1 MMKKIFFTLFA
12 LSYIN
17 APLHASGQEVKESF
31 RWTVY
36 YDNKE
41 PEEAFK
47 DFDIL
52 VFDGEEHPPLFQL
65 LDQGKQPLGY
75 LSLCECKSIDPFFPE
90 LKKQGLLVQ
99 ENANWSGSY
108 IMDVRGLSW
117 NKRILEN
124 LIPRILHHGFEGIFI
139 DTVDNAGYLENKD
152 PKKYAGMRKSAINI
166 IKSIRHH
173 YPHIVIMLNRGYDIL
188 EEVAP
193 YVDIVLGESVYTDYN
208 FKKKE
213 YFINE
218 ESLFQQQVQTL
229 KKAQTI
235 NPNLKVFTL
244 DYWPEDDWKGIV
256 KIYAKQRENGFHPY
270 VSTINLNKVMKEPKV

>member
-1 MMKKIFFTLFA
+1 
-12 LSYIN
+12 
-17 APLHASGQEVKESF
+17 
-31 RWTVY
+31 
-36 YDNKE
+36 
-41 PEEAFK
+41 
-47 DFDIL
+47 
-52 VFDGEEHPPLFQL
+52 
-65 LDQGKQPLGY
+65 
-75 LSLCECKSIDPFFPE
+75 
-90 LKKQGLLVQ
+90 
-99 ENANWSGSY
+99 
-108 IMDVRGLSW
+108 MDVRGLSW